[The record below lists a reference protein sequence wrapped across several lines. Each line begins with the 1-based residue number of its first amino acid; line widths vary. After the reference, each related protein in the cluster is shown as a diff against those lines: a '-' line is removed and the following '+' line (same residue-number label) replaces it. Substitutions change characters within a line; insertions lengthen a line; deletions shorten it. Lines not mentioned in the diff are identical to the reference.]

1 MAEERYSA
9 LPPLCRSVIQI
20 RSAGASLDLSGSVI
34 ALCDLLEGA
43 LPILGE
49 LLSPVRRIRE
59 ESFEFRRQLSSNSW
73 FYQKISQPR
82 RRFLTGSKHNLSG

>member
-1 MAEERYSA
+1 MDEERYST

-20 RSAGASLDLSGSVI
+20 RSVGASLDLSGSVI

-73 FYQKISQPR
+73 FYQKIS
-82 RRFLTGSKHNLSG
+82 

>member
-1 MAEERYSA
+1 MDEEHYSA

-59 ESFEFRRQLSSNSW
+59 ESFEFRR
-73 FYQKISQPR
+73 
-82 RRFLTGSKHNLSG
+82 